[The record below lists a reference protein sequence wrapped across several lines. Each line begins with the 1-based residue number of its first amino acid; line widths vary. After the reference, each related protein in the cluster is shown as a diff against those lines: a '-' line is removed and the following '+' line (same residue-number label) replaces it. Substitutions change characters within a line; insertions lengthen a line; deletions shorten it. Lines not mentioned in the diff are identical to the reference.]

1 MLVPTDYRPGYEKAR
16 QIAPDTADNYIAHMM
31 VGDPEGDA
39 VMEELAHI
47 DQLQTSRWL
56 RLAMNDPYDPDLSD
70 APSSLV
76 DFVKGMEPPPDWVDF
91 DAFLPGCRAFLRNG
105 KLVLAAFLLSSIEGF
120 TTNISRSFNL
130 TGRVRDEGVRRLG
143 QNNRF
148 ITEVFLPDGLRR
160 FGDGWKLS
168 VRLRFVHAQVRR
180 LLADSPEW
188 DTEAWGV
195 PLSQAHMGYAL
206 TTFSVRML
214 EILKAL
220 GAVYSDEEHDSFV
233 AAWRYAGHLMG
244 TPETILFRDAEE
256 AKRLFKIAMMC
267 EPLGTDDSILL
278 TNGAINSA
286 PLVAGITEPSE
297 RRELARYIYSVTR
310 ALVGDEMSTAMRFP
324 PGSSRTVLPL
334 FRARERYYRVRSKL
348 VPGRARVHA
357 FSSFTTLLENST
369 FDDAGINYRWPDHA
383 HAEVS
388 TKW

>member
-1 MLVPTDYRPGYEKAR
+1 MLVPTDYGPGYEKAR
-16 QIAPDTADNYIAHMM
+16 RIAPDTADNYIAHMM

-47 DQLQTSRWL
+47 DQSQTSRWL
-56 RLAMNDPYDPDLSD
+56 RLAMNDPYDRDLRD

-76 DFVKGMEPPPDWVDF
+76 DFVRGMEPPPDWVDF

-148 ITEVFLPDGLRR
+148 ITEVFLPDGLQR

-180 LLADSPEW
+180 LLAGSPEW
-188 DTEAWGV
+188 DTEAWGI

-220 GAVYSDEEHDSFV
+220 GAVYSDDEYDSFV

-256 AKRLFKIAMMC
+256 AKRLFEIAMMC

-348 VPGRARVHA
+348 VPRRSRVHA

-369 FDDAGINYRWPDHA
+369 FDEAGINYRWPDHA
-383 HAEVS
+383 HAEAS
-388 TKW
+388 SKW